1 MNHPSE
7 SPDRLSGVSGWAS
20 LELRMETGNVLVRG
34 HIGAVRTAR
43 VRCVLRQRDNVIHEE
58 RFAPDE
64 FEAGVSFRDI
74 PMRPWWP
81 LGAGPQPLYRLGIE
95 LLDESGAVL
104 DAAERSVGFRQVGWE
119 GASKTELGRCVVN
132 GQPYA
137 LRSADWDNSTP
148 DAALRDRLET
158 LCDQGINTLRVSGGL
173 ARDTFYA
180 HCDEL
185 GLLVAQDFPLAA
197 LGAAP
202 GKTEAERLPGQ
213 VAIARRL
220 LADVQHHPSLL
231 LWSLPPEATVS
242 PALKA
247 ALADVVDEFDPT
259 RRFLPGPFALSLPQG
274 A

>member
-34 HIGAVRTAR
+34 NIRAQRTAR

-81 LGAGPQPLYRLGIE
+81 VGVGPQPLYRLGIE
-95 LLDESGAVL
+95 LLDVAGAVL
-104 DAAERSVGFRQVGWE
+104 DAAERTVGFRQVGWE
-119 GASKTELGRCVVN
+119 DAGETELGRCVVN
-132 GQPYA
+132 GRPYA
-137 LRSADWDNSTP
+137 LRSADWNTVTP
-148 DAALRDRLET
+148 DAALRDRLQA
-158 LCDQGINTLRVSGGL
+158 LGDQGVNTLRVSGGL
-173 ARDTFYA
+173 APDAFYA

-197 LGAAP
+197 LGAAE
-202 GKTEAERLPGQ
+202 GATEAERLPGQ
-213 VAIARRL
+213 LAIARRL

-242 PALKA
+242 PALLA

-259 RRFLPGPFALSLPQG
+259 RRFLAGPFPLSVGLG

>member
-1 MNHPSE
+1 MTHPSE
-7 SPDRLSGVSGWAS
+7 SPDRLHGVSGWAS

-34 HIGAVRTAR
+34 HIGPERTAR

-81 LGAGPQPLYRLGIE
+81 VGAGPQPLYRLGIE
-95 LLDESGAVL
+95 LLDAAGTVL
-104 DAAERSVGFRQVGWE
+104 DAAERTVGFRQVGWE
-119 GASKTELGRCVVN
+119 GAGETELGRCVIN

-137 LRSADWDNSTP
+137 LRSADWDRATP
-148 DAALRDRLET
+148 DTALRDRLQA
-158 LCDQGINTLRVSGGL
+158 LRDQGVNTLRVSGGL
-173 ARDTFYA
+173 APGAFYS

-197 LGAAP
+197 LAEAVGA
-202 GKTEAERLPGQ
+202 TEAARLPGQ

-242 PALKA
+242 PALMA
-247 ALADVVDEFDPT
+247 ALSDVVDEFDPT
-259 RRFLPGPFALSLPQG
+259 RRFLAGPFGLSVRQG